1 MFKKLFSLATT
12 QNQLYFA
19 SLVLRIIGGGFMLT
33 HGLPKLQKVLAGN
46 FKFADPIGLGPE
58 ISLILTVAAEFG
70 GALLL
75 VLGLGTRLVSL
86 PLMFTMI
93 IAAFVAH
100 GADPFGKKELALMY
114 FGVYF
119 ALFLLGSGK
128 FSLDAVFNKNK
139 TV

>member
-1 MFKKLFSLATT
+1 MFKKLLSLNTS
-12 QNQLYFA
+12 QNQLNFA

-33 HGLPKLQKVLAGN
+33 HGLPKLQKVLAGD
-46 FKFADPIGLGPE
+46 FKFGNPIGIGPE
-58 ISLILTVAAEFG
+58 ASLILTAAAEFG

-75 VLGLGTRLVSL
+75 LFGLGTRLVSA

-128 FSLDAVFNKNK
+128 FSLDAILSKDK
-139 TV
+139 SL